1 MHFLQIFWRITLKG
15 TVLYDVRRK
24 LDGLYDATDGVA
36 VLTVDNPPVNPL
48 SDGVRTGLYDALVK
62 AEEDPTVIGVVLTGN
77 GRAFIAGADIS
88 EFGGN
93 VEGVSLNEVFHK
105 LEYCSKPVVA
115 ALNGIALGGGLE
127 TALCCNYRLADKNA
141 FVGLPEVNLG
151 LLPGGGG
158 TQRLPRLTGAS
169 EALKMMLSGSHV
181 PAKKAL
187 DIGIIDKIVEN
198 VVEDSIRFIIHL
210 VDMCERMD
218 MKFSEMDHPKVRDKN
233 EKMLEARGDDKVLLE
248 AQAMAAKGRKGQF
261 APGQIIKCVESAI
274 NLDDFD
280 EGLKKEGEYFL
291 ECLLHPQREA
301 MIHIFFGERAASKIS
316 DVPKDTKVK
325 DIKKAGI
332 IGSGTM
338 GGGIAMCFANAGIPV
353 HIIDQDQD
361 NLTRGVSVI
370 EKNYDFMVGRG
381 KLTPEQKDIVFGLV
395 TSSLDYKDVS
405 DCDIVIEAV
414 YENLDLKHE
423 IFKSLDE
430 HVKEGAILAS
440 NTSGLDIDSIAAVTK
455 RPDMVVGTHF
465 FSPANI
471 MRLLEVVRGADTS
484 NETLA
489 TIMAVGKKLKK
500 AAVVALN
507 APGFIGNRML
517 FGYTAQANMLL
528 LEGALPHQIDQAMES
543 FGLNMGPFRM
553 MDLVGLDL
561 GWRARKLG
569 GKESPLHA
577 KIGDELCEQ
586 NRFGQ
591 KNGAGY
597 YNYTEGSRAP
607 NAAPENEST
616 YEKISSEN
624 GFIRRD
630 ISDEEI
636 VDRCILA
643 LINEGADILSEGVA
657 QRAADI
663 DVVYINGYGFP
674 VWRGG
679 PMHHANTM
687 GLDVVIEKLEKYRE
701 ITGNDVYKPSEMLV
715 NLAKNGEKFGDAPQ
729 KEDRKEKLGF
739 EMSSVANNF

>member
-1 MHFLQIFWRITLKG
+1 MKG
-15 TVLYDVRRK
+15 TVLYDIK
-24 LDGLYDATDGVA
+24 DGIAI
-36 VLTVDNPPVNPL
+36 LTVDNPPVNPL
-48 SDGVRTGLYDALVK
+48 SDGVRAGLYECLVR
-62 AEEDPTVIGVVLTGN
+62 AEEDSSVKGLVLTGK
-77 GRAFIAGADIS
+77 GRAFIGGADIS

-93 VEGVSLNEVFHK
+93 GEGISLNDVFNK
-105 LEYCSKPVVA
+105 LESCSKPVVA
-115 ALNGIALGGGLE
+115 AINGFALGGGLE
-127 TALCCNYRLADKNA
+127 TALCCNYRIADKNA

-158 TQRLPRLTGAS
+158 TQRLPRLAGPS
-169 EALKMMLSGSHV
+169 EALKMMLTGSHI

-187 DIGIIDKIVEN
+187 NIGIVDKISEN
-198 VVEDSIRFIIHL
+198 VVEDSISF
-210 VDMCERMD
+210 VTE
-218 MKFSEMDHPKVRDKN
+218 KAENSENHPKVRDMN
-233 EKMLEARGDDKVLLE
+233 EKVIEARGDDKVLLE

-301 MIHIFFGERAASKIS
+301 MIHIFFGERAASKIA
-316 DVPKDTKVK
+316 DVPKDTQIK

-353 HIIDQDQD
+353 HIIDQDED
-361 NLTRGVSVI
+361 NLKRGMSVI

-381 KLTPEQKDIVFGLV
+381 KLTSDQKDVVFGLV
-395 TSSLDYKDVS
+395 TSSLEYKDLS

-414 YENLDLKHE
+414 YENLELKHE

-430 HVKEGAILAS
+430 HVKDDAILAS
-440 NTSGLDIDSIAAVTK
+440 NTSGLDIDSIASVTK
-455 RPDMVVGTHF
+455 RPELVVGTHF

-471 MRLLEVVRGADTS
+471 MRLLEVVRGEQTS

-489 TIMAVGKKLKK
+489 TIMAIGKKLKK
-500 AAVVALN
+500 AAVVSLN

-517 FGYTAQANMLL
+517 FRYTAQANMLL
-528 LEGALPHQIDQAMES
+528 LEGALPHQVDQALES

-591 KNGAGY
+591 KSAAGY
-597 YNYTEGSRAP
+597 YNYSEGSRAP
-607 NAAPENEST
+607 NPAPENEPT

-624 GFIRRD
+624 GFTRRD

-674 VWRGG
+674 IWRGG
-679 PMHHANTM
+679 PMHHANAM
-687 GLDVVIEKLEKYRE
+687 GLDVVIEKLEKYKE
-701 ITGNDVYKPSEMLV
+701 ITGNDAYQPSEMLI
-715 NLAKNGEKFGDAPQ
+715 NLAKNGQKLAEAPQ
-729 KEDRKEKLGF
+729 KDRRKDKLGF

>member
-1 MHFLQIFWRITLKG
+1 MKG
-15 TVLYDVRRK
+15 TVIYEVK
-24 LDGLYDATDGVA
+24 DGVA
-36 VLTVDNPPVNPL
+36 LLTVDNPPVNPL
-48 SDGVRTGLYDALVK
+48 SDGVRTGLHDSLIK
-62 AEEDPTVIGVVLTGN
+62 AEEDDSVVGVVLTGN

-93 VEGVSLNEVFHK
+93 VEGVSLNEVFQK
-105 LEYCSKPVVA
+105 LEHCSKPVVA
-115 ALNGIALGGGLE
+115 AINGIALGGGLE
-127 TALCCNYRLADKNA
+127 TALCCNYRIADKNA

-158 TQRLPRLTGAS
+158 TQRLPRLAGPS
-169 EALKMMLSGSHV
+169 EALKMMLTGTHV

-187 DIGIIDKIVEN
+187 DMGIIDGISEDVVAESIEFVKEKANSSEN
-198 VVEDSIRFIIHL
+198 
-210 VDMCERMD
+210 
-218 MKFSEMDHPKVRDKN
+218 HPKVRDLN
-233 EKMLEARGDDKVLLE
+233 SKMIEARGDDKVLLE
-248 AQAMAAKGRKGQF
+248 AQAMASKGRKGQF
-261 APGQIIKCVESAI
+261 APGQIIKCVEAAI
-274 NLDDFD
+274 NIDDFD

-291 ECLLHPQREA
+291 ECLMHPQREA

-316 DVPKDTKVK
+316 DVPKDTKVM

-353 HIIDQDQD
+353 HIIDQDEE
-361 NLTRGVSVI
+361 NLKRGVSVI
-370 EKNYDFMVGRG
+370 EKNYDFMVNKGR
-381 KLTPEQKDIVFGLV
+381 LSPEQKDAVFGLV
-395 TSSLDYKDVS
+395 SSSLDYKDVA

-414 YENLDLKHE
+414 YENLELKHE

-430 HVKEGAILAS
+430 HVKDGAILAS
-440 NTSGLDIDSIAAVTK
+440 NTSGLDIDSIASVTK
-455 RPDMVVGTHF
+455 RPELVVGTHF

-471 MRLLEVVRGADTS
+471 MRLLEVVRGEQTS
-484 NETLA
+484 DETLA

-500 AAVVALN
+500 AAVVSLN

-528 LEGALPHQIDQAMES
+528 LEGALPHQIDQALES

-586 NRFGQ
+586 DRYGQ
-591 KNGAGY
+591 KSGAGY
-597 YNYTEGSRAP
+597 YNYSEGSRAP
-607 NAAPENEST
+607 NPAPENEAT
-616 YEKISSEN
+616 YEKISAEN
-624 GFIRRD
+624 GFTRRD

-674 VWRGG
+674 IWRGG
-679 PMHHANTM
+679 PMHHASAM
-687 GLDVVIEKLEKYRE
+687 GLDTVIEKLEKYRE

-715 NLAKNGEKFGDAPQ
+715 KLAQEGGRLGEAPQ
-729 KEDRKEKLGF
+729 KDDRKEKLGF

>member
-1 MHFLQIFWRITLKG
+1 MKG
-15 TVLYDVRRK
+15 TVLYEIRDDV
-24 LDGLYDATDGVA
+24 AI
-36 VLTVDNPPVNPL
+36 LTVDNPPVNPL
-48 SDGVRTGLYDALVK
+48 SDGVRNGLYESLVK
-62 AEEDPTVIGVVLTGN
+62 AEEDSNVKGIVLTGN

-93 VEGVSLNEVFHK
+93 VEGKSLNEVFKK
-105 LEYCSKPVVA
+105 LEFCEKPVVA
-115 ALNGIALGGGLE
+115 AINGIALGGGLE
-127 TALCCNYRLADKNA
+127 TALCCNYRIADINA

-158 TQRLPRLTGAS
+158 TQRLPRLTGPS

-181 PAKKAL
+181 PAKIAL
-187 DIGIIDKIVEN
+187 NIGIVDQISEN
-198 VVEDSIRFIIHL
+198 IVEDSIEFVKKIA
-210 VDMCERMD
+210 
-218 MKFSEMDHPKVRDKN
+218 SEADTHPKVRDKN
-233 EKMLEARGDDKVLLE
+233 EKMLEARGNDHVLVE

-261 APGQIIKCVESAI
+261 APGQIIKCVEAAI

-291 ECLLHPQREA
+291 ECLMHPQREA

-316 DVPKDTKVK
+316 DVPKDTKIM
-325 DIKKAGI
+325 DIKKVGI

-353 HIIDQDQD
+353 HIIDQDEE
-361 NLTRGVSVI
+361 NLERGISVI
-370 EKNYDFMVGRG
+370 EKNYDFMVNKGR
-381 KLTPEQKDIVFGLV
+381 LTSDQKDAIFGLV
-395 TSSLDYKDVS
+395 TSSLDYSDVS
-405 DCDIVIEAV
+405 DCDIVVEAV

-423 IFKSLDE
+423 IFKALDQ
-430 HVKEGAILAS
+430 HVKPEAILAS
-440 NTSGLDIDSIAAVTK
+440 NTSGLDIDSIASVTT
-455 RPDMVVGTHF
+455 RPDKIVGTHF

-471 MRLLEVVRGADTS
+471 MRLLEVVRGEQTS

-489 TIMAVGKKLKK
+489 TIMAIGKKLKK
-500 AAVVALN
+500 AAVVSLN

-528 LEGALPHQIDQAMES
+528 LEGALPHQIDQALES

-561 GWRARKLG
+561 GWRARKLS

-586 NRFGQ
+586 NRYGQ
-591 KNGAGY
+591 KSGAGY
-597 YNYTEGSRAP
+597 YNYSEGSRAP
-607 NAAPENEST
+607 NPAPENEAT

-624 GFIRRD
+624 GFTRRD
-630 ISDEEI
+630 ITDEEI

-643 LINEGADILSEGVA
+643 LINEGSDILSEGVA

-674 VWRGG
+674 IWRGG
-679 PMHHANTM
+679 PMHHANAL
-687 GLDVVIEKLEKYRE
+687 GLDVVIEKLEKYKE
-701 ITGNDVYKPSEMLV
+701 ITGSDVYEPSEMLV
-715 NLAKNGEKFGDAPQ
+715 KLAKEGLKLGEAPS
-729 KEDRKEKLGF
+729 KEERKEKLGF

>member
-1 MHFLQIFWRITLKG
+1 MKG
-15 TVLYDVRRK
+15 KVLYEVKDN
-24 LDGLYDATDGVA
+24 VA
-36 VLTVDNPPVNPL
+36 LLTVDNPPVNPL
-48 SDGVRTGLYDALVK
+48 SDGVRNGLYESIIK
-62 AEEDPTVIGVVLTGN
+62 AEEDSAVVGVVLTGN

-105 LEYCSKPVVA
+105 LEQCKKPVVA
-115 ALNGIALGGGLE
+115 AINGLALGGGLE
-127 TALCCNYRLADKNA
+127 TALCCNYRIIDKNA
-141 FVGLPEVNLG
+141 IVGLPEVNLG

-158 TQRLPRLTGAS
+158 TQRLPRLAGPS
-169 EALKMMLSGSHV
+169 EALKIMLTGSHV
-181 PAKKAL
+181 PAQKAL
-187 DIGIIDKIVEN
+187 NMGIVDGISDN
-198 VVEDSIRFIIHL
+198 VVEESIEFIK
-210 VDMCERMD
+210 E
-218 MKFSEMDHPKVRDKN
+218 KSKSSENHPKVRELN
-233 EKMLEARGDDKVLLE
+233 EKILEVRGDEKVLLE
-248 AQAMAAKGRKGQF
+248 GQALATKLRKGQF
-261 APGQIIKCVESAI
+261 APGQIIKCVETAI
-274 NLDDFD
+274 NIDDFD

-291 ECLLHPQREA
+291 ECLMHPQREA

-316 DVPKDTKVK
+316 DVPKETKAIE
-325 DIKKAGI
+325 IKKAGI

-353 HIIDQDQD
+353 HVIDQDEE
-361 NLTRGVSVI
+361 NLKRGMSVI
-370 EKNYDFMVGRG
+370 EKNYNFMVNKGR
-381 KLTPEQKDIVFGLV
+381 LTEEQKDNVFGLV
-395 TSSLDYKDVS
+395 SSSLEYKDIS

-414 YENLDLKHE
+414 YENLELKHE

-440 NTSGLDIDSIAAVTK
+440 NTSGLDIDSIAKVTK
-455 RPDMVVGTHF
+455 RPELVVGTHF

-471 MRLLEVVRGADTS
+471 MRLLEVVRGKNTS
-484 NETLA
+484 DETLA
-489 TIMAVGKKLKK
+489 TVMALGKKLKK
-500 AAVVALN
+500 AAVVSLN

-528 LEGALPHQIDQAMES
+528 LEGALPHQVDQALES

-561 GWRARKLG
+561 GWRARKLS

-586 NRFGQ
+586 NRYGQ
-591 KNGAGY
+591 KSNAGY
-597 YNYTEGSRAP
+597 YNYSEGSRAP
-607 NAAPENEST
+607 NPAPENEAT
-616 YEKISSEN
+616 YEKISSDN
-624 GFIRRD
+624 GFTRRD

-674 VWRGG
+674 IWRGG
-679 PMHHANTM
+679 PMHHANAI
-687 GLDVVIEKLEKYRE
+687 GIDKVVEKLEKYMA
-701 ITGNDVYKPSEMLV
+701 ITGNDVYKPSDMLLR
-715 NLAKNGEKFGDAPQ
+715 LARDGGKLGEAPS

>member
-1 MHFLQIFWRITLKG
+1 MKG
-15 TVLYDVRRK
+15 KVLYDVK
-24 LDGLYDATDGVA
+24 DGIAI
-36 VLTVDNPPVNPL
+36 LTVDNPPVNPL
-48 SDGVRTGLYDALVK
+48 SDGVRTGLFESLVK
-62 AEEDPTVIGVVLTGN
+62 AEEDSSVSGVVLTGN

-93 VEGVSLNEVFHK
+93 VEGVSLNEVFNK
-105 LEYCSKPVVA
+105 LEYCTKPVVA
-115 ALNGIALGGGLE
+115 AINGIALGGGLE
-127 TALCCNYRLADKNA
+127 TALCCNYRIADKNA

-158 TQRLPRLTGAS
+158 TQRLPRLVGPG
-169 EALKMMLSGSHV
+169 EALKMMLSGGHV
-181 PAKKAL
+181 PATKAL
-187 DIGIIDKIVEN
+187 HMGIVDKISEN
-198 VVEDSIRFIIHL
+198 VVEDAMAF
-210 VDMCERMD
+210 VKEV
-218 MKFSEMDHPKVRDKN
+218 SESVENHPKVRDKN
-233 EKMLEARGDDKVLLE
+233 EKMIEARGDDKVMLE
-248 AQAMAAKGRKGQF
+248 AQALAAKTRKGQF

-301 MIHIFFGERAASKIS
+301 MIHMFFGERAASKIS
-316 DVPKDTKVK
+316 DVPKDTKVM

-361 NLTRGVSVI
+361 NLIRGISVI

-381 KLTPEQKDIVFGLV
+381 KLTQDQKDAVFGLIS
-395 TSSLDYKDVS
+395 SSLDYKDVS

-414 YENLDLKHE
+414 YENLELKHE

-430 HVKEGAILAS
+430 HVKGDAILAS
-440 NTSGLDIDSIAAVTK
+440 NTSGLDIDSIASVTK
-455 RPDMVVGTHF
+455 RPEKVVGTHF

-471 MRLLEVVRGADTS
+471 MRLLEVVRGDQTS

-489 TIMAVGKKLKK
+489 TIMAIGKKLKK
-500 AAVVALN
+500 AAVVSLN

-528 LEGALPHQIDQAMES
+528 LEGALPHQIDQALES

-569 GKESPLHA
+569 GKDSPLHA

-586 NRFGQ
+586 NRYGQ

-597 YNYTEGSRAP
+597 YNYSEGSRAP
-607 NAAPENEST
+607 NPAPENEAT
-616 YEKISSEN
+616 YEKISAEN
-624 GFIRRD
+624 GFTRRD

-674 VWRGG
+674 IWRGG
-679 PMHHANTM
+679 PMHHANAM
-687 GLDVVIEKLEKYRE
+687 GLDVVIEKLNKYRE
-701 ITGNDVYKPSEMLV
+701 ITGNDVYKPSEMLLK
-715 NLAKNGEKFGDAPQ
+715 LAETGERLGEAPA
-729 KEDRKEKLGF
+729 KEDRKEKLDF

>member
-1 MHFLQIFWRITLKG
+1 MKG
-15 TVLYDVRRK
+15 TVLYDIK
-24 LDGLYDATDGVA
+24 DGIAI
-36 VLTVDNPPVNPL
+36 LTVDNPPVNPL
-48 SDGVRTGLYDALVK
+48 SDGVRAGLYECLVK
-62 AEEDPTVIGVVLTGN
+62 AEEDSSVKGLVLTGK
-77 GRAFIAGADIS
+77 GRAFIGGADIS

-93 VEGVSLNEVFHK
+93 GEGITLNDVFNK
-105 LEYCSKPVVA
+105 LESCSKPVVA
-115 ALNGIALGGGLE
+115 AINGFALGGGLE
-127 TALCCNYRLADKNA
+127 TALCCNYRIADKNA

-158 TQRLPRLTGAS
+158 TQRLPRLAGPS
-169 EALKMMLSGSHV
+169 EALKMMLTGSHI

-187 DIGIIDKIVEN
+187 NIGIVDKISEN
-198 VVEDSIRFIIHL
+198 VVEDSISFIT
-210 VDMCERMD
+210 E
-218 MKFSEMDHPKVRDKN
+218 KAENGENHPKVRDMN
-233 EKMLEARGDDKVLLE
+233 EKVIEARGDDKVLLE

-301 MIHIFFGERAASKIS
+301 MIHIFFGERAASKIA
-316 DVPKDTKVK
+316 DVPKDTQIK

-353 HIIDQDQD
+353 HIIDQDED
-361 NLTRGVSVI
+361 NLKRGMSVI

-381 KLTPEQKDIVFGLV
+381 KLTSDQKDMVFGLV
-395 TSSLDYKDVS
+395 TSSLEYKDLS

-414 YENLDLKHE
+414 YENLELKHE

-430 HVKEGAILAS
+430 HVKDDAILAS
-440 NTSGLDIDSIAAVTK
+440 NTSGLDIDSIASVTK
-455 RPDMVVGTHF
+455 RPELVVGTHF

-471 MRLLEVVRGADTS
+471 MRLLEVVRGEQTS

-489 TIMAVGKKLKK
+489 TIMAIGKKLKK
-500 AAVVALN
+500 AAVVSLN

-517 FGYTAQANMLL
+517 FRYTAQANMLL
-528 LEGALPHQIDQAMES
+528 LEGALPHQVDQALES

-591 KNGAGY
+591 KSAAGY
-597 YNYTEGSRAP
+597 YNYSEGSRAP
-607 NAAPENEST
+607 NPAPENEAT

-624 GFIRRD
+624 GFTRRD

-674 VWRGG
+674 IWRGG
-679 PMHHANTM
+679 PMHHANAM
-687 GLDVVIEKLEKYRE
+687 GLDVVIEKLEKYKE
-701 ITGNDVYKPSEMLV
+701 ITGNDAYKPSEMLV
-715 NLAKNGEKFGDAPQ
+715 NLAKNGEKLNESPQ
-729 KEDRKEKLGF
+729 INNRKEKLGF

>member
-1 MHFLQIFWRITLKG
+1 MKG
-15 TVLYDVRRK
+15 TVLYEVR
-24 LDGLYDATDGVA
+24 DDIAI
-36 VLTVDNPPVNPL
+36 LTVDNPPVNPL
-48 SDGVRTGLYDALVK
+48 SDGVRNGLYESLVK
-62 AEEDPTVIGVVLTGN
+62 AEEDSEVKGIVLTGN

-93 VEGVSLNEVFHK
+93 VEGKSLNEVFRK
-105 LEYCSKPVVA
+105 LEFCNKPVVA
-115 ALNGIALGGGLE
+115 AINGIALGGGLE
-127 TALCCNYRLADKNA
+127 TALCCNYRIADINA

-158 TQRLPRLTGAS
+158 TQRLPRLTGPS
-169 EALKMMLSGSHV
+169 EALKMMLTGSHV

-187 DIGIIDKIVEN
+187 SMGIVDQISEN
-198 VVEDSIRFIIHL
+198 ILEDSIEFVKDIASKT
-210 VDMCERMD
+210 D
-218 MKFSEMDHPKVRDKN
+218 SHPKVRDKN
-233 EKMLEARGDDKVLLE
+233 EKMLEARGNDNVMVE

-261 APGQIIKCVESAI
+261 APGQIIKCVEAAI

-291 ECLLHPQREA
+291 ECLMHPQREA

-316 DVPKDTKVK
+316 DVPKDTKIM

-353 HIIDQDQD
+353 HIIDQDEE
-361 NLTRGVSVI
+361 NLKRGISVI
-370 EKNYDFMVGRG
+370 EKNYDFMVNKGR
-381 KLTPEQKDIVFGLV
+381 LTSKQKDAIFGLV
-395 TSSLDYKDVS
+395 TSSLDYSDIS

-414 YENLDLKHE
+414 YENLELKHE
-423 IFKSLDE
+423 IFKALDQ
-430 HVKEGAILAS
+430 HVKPEAILAS
-440 NTSGLDIDSIAAVTK
+440 NTSGLDIDSIASITS
-455 RPDMVVGTHF
+455 RPDKIVGTHF

-471 MRLLEVVRGADTS
+471 MRLLEVVRGEQTS

-489 TIMAVGKKLKK
+489 TIMAIGKKLKK
-500 AAVVALN
+500 AAVVSLN

-528 LEGALPHQIDQAMES
+528 LEGALPHQIDQALES

-561 GWRARKLG
+561 GWRARKLS

-586 NRFGQ
+586 NRYGQ
-591 KNGAGY
+591 KSGAGY
-597 YNYTEGSRAP
+597 YNYSEGSRAP
-607 NAAPENEST
+607 NPAPENEST

-624 GFIRRD
+624 GFTRRE
-630 ISDEEI
+630 ITDEEI

-674 VWRGG
+674 IWRGG
-679 PMHHANTM
+679 PMHHANAL
-687 GLDVVIEKLEKYRE
+687 GLDVVIEKLEKYKE
-701 ITGNDVYKPSEMLV
+701 ITGSDVYKPSEML
-715 NLAKNGEKFGDAPQ
+715 LKLSKDGLKLGEAPS
-729 KEDRKEKLGF
+729 KEERKEKLGF
-739 EMSSVANNF
+739 DMSSVANNF

>member
-1 MHFLQIFWRITLKG
+1 MKG
-15 TVLYDVRRK
+15 TVLYEVR
-24 LDGLYDATDGVA
+24 DDVA

-48 SDGVRTGLYDALVK
+48 SDGVRTGLYESLVK
-62 AEEDPTVIGVVLTGN
+62 AEENSDVKGVVLTGN

-93 VEGVSLNEVFHK
+93 VEGISLNKVFSK
-105 LEYCSKPVVA
+105 LENCQKPVVA
-115 ALNGIALGGGLE
+115 AINGIALGGGLE
-127 TALCCNYRLADKNA
+127 TALCCNYRIADNKA

-158 TQRLPRLTGAS
+158 TQRLPRLAGPA
-169 EALKMMLSGSHV
+169 EALKMMLTGAHI

-187 DIGIIDKIVEN
+187 DLGIVDKVSDD
-198 VVEDSIRFIIHL
+198 VVTESIAFIKE
-210 VDMCERMD
+210 MASN
-218 MKFSEMDHPKVRDKN
+218 SEQHPKVRDKN
-233 EKMLEARGDDKVLLE
+233 EKMFEARGNDKVLIE
-248 AQAMAAKGRKGQF
+248 ANAMAAKGRKGQF
-261 APGQIIKCVESAI
+261 APGQIIKCVEAAI

-316 DVPKDTKVK
+316 DVPKETKIM

-353 HIIDQDQD
+353 HIIDQDED
-361 NLTRGVSVI
+361 NLKRGVSVI
-370 EKNYDFMVGRG
+370 EKNYEFMVNRGR
-381 KLTPEQKDIVFGLV
+381 LTAEQKDSVFGLV
-395 TSSLDYKDVS
+395 SSSLDYKDVA

-414 YENLDLKHE
+414 YENLELKHK

-430 HVKEGAILAS
+430 HVKPGAILAS
-440 NTSGLDIDSIAAVTK
+440 NTSGLDVDSIAAVTN
-455 RPDMVVGTHF
+455 RPELVVGTHF

-471 MRLLEVVRGADTS
+471 MRLLEVVRGAQTS
-484 NETLA
+484 DETLA
-489 TIMAVGKKLKK
+489 SVMAIGKKLKK
-500 AAVVALN
+500 AAVVSLN

-528 LEGALPHQIDQAMES
+528 LEGALPHQIDQALES

-591 KNGAGY
+591 KSNAGY
-597 YNYTEGSRAP
+597 YNYSEGSRAP
-607 NAAPENEST
+607 NPAPENEKT

-624 GFIRRD
+624 GFTRRD

-674 VWRGG
+674 IWRGG
-679 PMHHANTM
+679 PMHHANAM
-687 GLDVVIEKLEKYRE
+687 GIDKVVEKLNKYRE

-715 NLAKNGEKFGDAPQ
+715 NLAESGAKLGEAPQ
-729 KEDRKEKLGF
+729 KEDRKDKLGF

>member
-1 MHFLQIFWRITLKG
+1 MKG
-15 TVLYDVRRK
+15 TVLYEVKDN
-24 LDGLYDATDGVA
+24 VA
-36 VLTVDNPPVNPL
+36 LLTVDNPPVNPL
-48 SDGVRTGLYDALVK
+48 SDGVRTGLYESLTK
-62 AEEDPTVIGVVLTGN
+62 AEEDDSVVGVVLTGN

-93 VEGVSLNEVFHK
+93 VEGVSLNEVFQK
-105 LEYCSKPVVA
+105 LEHCSKPVVA
-115 ALNGIALGGGLE
+115 AINGIALGGGLE
-127 TALCCNYRLADKNA
+127 TALCCNYRIADKNA

-158 TQRLPRLTGAS
+158 TQRLPRLAGPS
-169 EALKMMLSGSHV
+169 EALKMMLTGAHV

-187 DIGIIDKIVEN
+187 DMGIVDGISED
-198 VVEDSIRFIIHL
+198 VVNESIEFIKNKADSN
-210 VDMCERMD
+210 EG
-218 MKFSEMDHPKVRDKN
+218 HPKVRDLN
-233 EKMLEARGDDKVLLE
+233 SKMIEARGDDKVLLE
-248 AQAMAAKGRKGQF
+248 AQAMASKGRKGQF
-261 APGQIIKCVESAI
+261 APGQIIKCVEAAI
-274 NLDDFD
+274 NIDDFD

-291 ECLLHPQREA
+291 ECLMHPQREA

-316 DVPKDTKVK
+316 DVPKETKVM

-353 HIIDQDQD
+353 HIIDQDEE
-361 NLTRGVSVI
+361 NLKRGVSVI
-370 EKNYDFMVGRG
+370 EKNYDFMVNKGR
-381 KLTPEQKDIVFGLV
+381 LSPEQKDAVFALV
-395 TSSLDYKDVS
+395 SSSLDYKDVS

-414 YENLDLKHE
+414 YENLELKHE
-423 IFKSLDE
+423 IFKSLDT

-440 NTSGLDIDSIAAVTK
+440 NTSGLDIDSIASVTS
-455 RPDMVVGTHF
+455 RPELVVGTHF

-471 MRLLEVVRGADTS
+471 MRLLEVVRGEQTS
-484 NETLA
+484 DETLA
-489 TIMAVGKKLKK
+489 TIMAIGKRLKK
-500 AAVVALN
+500 AAVVSLN

-528 LEGALPHQIDQAMES
+528 LEGALPHQIDQALES

-561 GWRARKLG
+561 GWRARKLS

-586 NRFGQ
+586 DRYGQ
-591 KNGAGY
+591 KSGAGY
-597 YNYTEGSRAP
+597 YNYSEGSRAP
-607 NAAPENEST
+607 NPAPENEAV

-624 GFIRRD
+624 GFTRRD

-636 VDRCILA
+636 VERCILA

-674 VWRGG
+674 IWRGG
-679 PMHHANTM
+679 PMHHANAM
-687 GLDVVIEKLEKYRE
+687 GLDKVIEKLEKYRE
-701 ITGNDVYKPSEMLV
+701 ITSNDVYKPSEMLV
-715 NLAKNGEKFGDAPQ
+715 NLAKDGGKLGEAPQ
-729 KEDRKEKLGF
+729 KGDRKEKLGF

>member
-1 MHFLQIFWRITLKG
+1 MKG
-15 TVLYDVRRK
+15 TVLYEVKDN
-24 LDGLYDATDGVA
+24 VA
-36 VLTVDNPPVNPL
+36 LLTVDNPPVNPL
-48 SDGVRTGLYDALVK
+48 SDGVRTGLYESLIK
-62 AEEDPTVIGVVLTGN
+62 AEEDDSVVGVVLTGN

-93 VEGVSLNEVFHK
+93 VEGVSLNEVFQK
-105 LEYCSKPVVA
+105 LEHCSKPVVA
-115 ALNGIALGGGLE
+115 AINGIALGGGLE
-127 TALCCNYRLADKNA
+127 TALCCNYRIADKNA

-158 TQRLPRLTGAS
+158 TQRLPRLAGPS
-169 EALKMMLSGSHV
+169 EALKMMLTGLHV

-187 DIGIIDKIVEN
+187 DMGIIDGISN
-198 VVEDSIRFIIHL
+198 DVVNESIGFIKNKA
-210 VDMCERMD
+210 E
-218 MKFSEMDHPKVRDKN
+218 SNEDHPKVRDLN
-233 EKMLEARGDDKVLLE
+233 SKMIEARGDDKVLLE
-248 AQAMAAKGRKGQF
+248 AQAMASKGRKGQF
-261 APGQIIKCVESAI
+261 APGQIIKCVEAAI
-274 NLDDFD
+274 NIDNFD

-291 ECLLHPQREA
+291 ECLMHPQREA

-316 DVPKDTKVK
+316 DVPKDTKVM

-353 HIIDQDQD
+353 HIIDQDED
-361 NLTRGVSVI
+361 NLKRGVSVI
-370 EKNYDFMVGRG
+370 EKNYDFMVNKGR
-381 KLTPEQKDIVFGLV
+381 LSPEQKDAVFGLV
-395 TSSLDYKDVS
+395 SSSLDYKDVS

-414 YENLDLKHE
+414 YENLELKHE
-423 IFKSLDE
+423 IFKSLDA

-440 NTSGLDIDSIAAVTK
+440 NTSGLDIDSIASVTN
-455 RPDMVVGTHF
+455 RPELVVGTHF

-471 MRLLEVVRGADTS
+471 MRLLEVVRGEQTS
-484 NETLA
+484 DETLA
-489 TIMAVGKKLKK
+489 TIMAIGKRLKK
-500 AAVVALN
+500 AAVVSLN

-528 LEGALPHQIDQAMES
+528 LEGALPHQIDQALES

-561 GWRARKLG
+561 GWRARKLS

-586 NRFGQ
+586 DRYGQ
-591 KNGAGY
+591 KSGAGY
-597 YNYTEGSRAP
+597 YNYSEGSRAP
-607 NAAPENEST
+607 NPAPENEAV

-624 GFIRRD
+624 GFTRRD

-636 VDRCILA
+636 VERCILA

-674 VWRGG
+674 IWRGG
-679 PMHHANTM
+679 PMHHANAM
-687 GLDVVIEKLEKYRE
+687 GLDKVIEKLEKYRE

-715 NLAKNGEKFGDAPQ
+715 NLAKDGGKLGEAPQ
-729 KEDRKEKLGF
+729 KGDRKEKLGF

>member
-1 MHFLQIFWRITLKG
+1 MKG
-15 TVLYDVRRK
+15 TVLYEVR
-24 LDGLYDATDGVA
+24 DNVA
-36 VLTVDNPPVNPL
+36 ILTVDNPPVNPL
-48 SDGVRTGLYDALVK
+48 SDGVRNGLYESLVK
-62 AEEDPTVIGVVLTGN
+62 AEEDSNVRGIVLTGN

-93 VEGVSLNEVFHK
+93 VEGKSLNEVFRK
-105 LEYCSKPVVA
+105 LEFCEKPIVA
-115 ALNGIALGGGLE
+115 AINGIALGGGLE
-127 TALCCNYRLADKNA
+127 TALCCNYRIADVNA

-158 TQRLPRLTGAS
+158 TQRLPRLTGPS

-187 DIGIIDKIVEN
+187 NMGILDEISEN
-198 VVEDSIRFIIHL
+198 VVEDSIEFVKNIASGS
-210 VDMCERMD
+210 DP
-218 MKFSEMDHPKVRDKN
+218 HPKVRDKN
-233 EKMLEARGDDKVLLE
+233 EKMLGARGNDNVLVE
-248 AQAMAAKGRKGQF
+248 AQAMAAKARKGQF
-261 APGQIIKCVESAI
+261 APGQIIKCVEAAI

-291 ECLLHPQREA
+291 ECLMHPQREA

-316 DVPKDTKVK
+316 DVPKDTKIM

-353 HIIDQDQD
+353 HIIDQDEE
-361 NLTRGVSVI
+361 NLKRGISVI
-370 EKNYDFMVGRG
+370 EKNYDFMVNKGR
-381 KLTPEQKDIVFGLV
+381 LTGEQKDAVFGLV
-395 TSSLDYKDVS
+395 TSSLDYSDVS
-405 DCDIVIEAV
+405 DCDIIVEAV
-414 YENLDLKHE
+414 YENLELKHE
-423 IFKSLDE
+423 IFKALDQ
-430 HVKEGAILAS
+430 HVKPEAILAS
-440 NTSGLDIDSIAAVTK
+440 NTSGLDIDSIASVTS
-455 RPDMVVGTHF
+455 RPDKIVGTHF

-471 MRLLEVVRGADTS
+471 MRLLEVVRGEQTS

-489 TIMAVGKKLKK
+489 TIMSIGKKLKK
-500 AAVVALN
+500 AAVVSLN

-528 LEGALPHQIDQAMES
+528 LEGALPHQIDQALES

-561 GWRARKLG
+561 GWRARKLS

-586 NRFGQ
+586 NRYGQ

-597 YNYTEGSRAP
+597 YNYSEGSRAP
-607 NAAPENEST
+607 NPAPENEAT

-624 GFIRRD
+624 GFTRRD
-630 ISDEEI
+630 ISEEEI
-636 VDRCILA
+636 IDRCILA

-674 VWRGG
+674 IWRGG
-679 PMHHANTM
+679 PMHHANAM
-687 GLDVVIEKLEKYRE
+687 GLDVVIDKLEKYKE
-701 ITGNDVYKPSEMLV
+701 LTGSDVYQPSEMLV
-715 NLAKNGEKFGDAPQ
+715 KLAKEGLKLGEAPI

>member
-1 MHFLQIFWRITLKG
+1 MCIRDRKG
-15 TVLYDVRRK
+15 TVLYEVID
-24 LDGLYDATDGVA
+24 DVA

-48 SDGVRTGLYDALVK
+48 SDGVRTGLYESLVK
-62 AEEDPTVIGVVLTGN
+62 AEENSDVKGVVLTGN

-93 VEGVSLNEVFHK
+93 VEGISLNEVFSK
-105 LEYCSKPVVA
+105 LENCQKPVVA
-115 ALNGIALGGGLE
+115 AINGIALGGGLE
-127 TALCCNYRLADKNA
+127 TALCCNYRIADNKA

-158 TQRLPRLTGAS
+158 TQRLPRLAGPA
-169 EALKMMLSGSHV
+169 EALKMMLTGAHV

-187 DIGIIDKIVEN
+187 DLGIVDKVSDD
-198 VVEDSIRFIIHL
+198 VVTESIAFIKE
-210 VDMCERMD
+210 MASN
-218 MKFSEMDHPKVRDKN
+218 SEQHPKVRDKN
-233 EKMLEARGDDKVLLE
+233 EKMFEARGNDKVLIE
-248 AQAMAAKGRKGQF
+248 ANAMAAKGRKGQF
-261 APGQIIKCVESAI
+261 APGQIIKCVEAAI

-316 DVPKDTKVK
+316 DVPKETKIM

-353 HIIDQDQD
+353 HIIDQDED
-361 NLTRGVSVI
+361 NLKRGVSVI
-370 EKNYDFMVGRG
+370 EKNYEFMVNRGR
-381 KLTPEQKDIVFGLV
+381 LTAEQKDSVFGLV
-395 TSSLDYKDVS
+395 SSSLDYKDVA

-414 YENLDLKHE
+414 YENLELKHK

-430 HVKEGAILAS
+430 HVKPGAILAS
-440 NTSGLDIDSIAAVTK
+440 NTSGLDVDSIAAVTN
-455 RPDMVVGTHF
+455 RPELVVGTHF

-471 MRLLEVVRGADTS
+471 MRLLEVVRGAQTS
-484 NETLA
+484 DETLA
-489 TIMAVGKKLKK
+489 SVMAIGKKLKK
-500 AAVVALN
+500 AAVVSLN

-528 LEGALPHQIDQAMES
+528 LEGALPHQIDQALES

-591 KNGAGY
+591 KSNAGY
-597 YNYTEGSRAP
+597 YNYSEGSRAP
-607 NAAPENEST
+607 NPAPENEKT

-624 GFIRRD
+624 GFTRRD

-674 VWRGG
+674 IWRGG
-679 PMHHANTM
+679 PMHHANAM
-687 GLDVVIEKLEKYRE
+687 GIDKVVEKLNKYRE

-715 NLAKNGEKFGDAPQ
+715 NLAESGAKLGEAPQ
-729 KEDRKEKLGF
+729 KEDRKDKLGF

>member
-1 MHFLQIFWRITLKG
+1 MKG
-15 TVLYDVRRK
+15 TVLYEVKDN
-24 LDGLYDATDGVA
+24 VA
-36 VLTVDNPPVNPL
+36 LLTVDNPPVNPL
-48 SDGVRTGLYDALVK
+48 SDGVRTGLYESLIK
-62 AEEDPTVIGVVLTGN
+62 AEEDDSVVGVVLTGN

-93 VEGVSLNEVFHK
+93 VEGVSLNEVFQK
-105 LEYCSKPVVA
+105 LEHCSKPVVA
-115 ALNGIALGGGLE
+115 AINGIALGGGLE
-127 TALCCNYRLADKNA
+127 TALCCNYRIADKNA

-158 TQRLPRLTGAS
+158 TQRLPRLAGPS
-169 EALKMMLSGSHV
+169 EALKMMLTGAHV

-187 DIGIIDKIVEN
+187 DMGIVDGISED
-198 VVEDSIRFIIHL
+198 VVNESIEFIKNKANSN
-210 VDMCERMD
+210 E
-218 MKFSEMDHPKVRDKN
+218 EHPKVRDLN
-233 EKMLEARGDDKVLLE
+233 SKMIEARGDDKVLLE
-248 AQAMAAKGRKGQF
+248 AQAMASKGRKGQF
-261 APGQIIKCVESAI
+261 APGQIIKCVEAAI
-274 NLDDFD
+274 NIDDFD

-291 ECLLHPQREA
+291 ECLMHPQREA

-316 DVPKDTKVK
+316 DVPKETKVM

-353 HIIDQDQD
+353 HIIDQDEE
-361 NLTRGVSVI
+361 NLKRGVSVI
-370 EKNYDFMVGRG
+370 EKNYDFMVNKGR
-381 KLTPEQKDIVFGLV
+381 LSPEQKDAVFGLV
-395 TSSLDYKDVS
+395 SSSLDYKDVS

-414 YENLDLKHE
+414 YENLELKHE
-423 IFKSLDE
+423 IFKSLDT
-430 HVKEGAILAS
+430 HVKEDAILAS
-440 NTSGLDIDSIAAVTK
+440 NTSGLDIDSIASVTN
-455 RPDMVVGTHF
+455 RPEMVVGTHF

-471 MRLLEVVRGADTS
+471 MRLLEVVRGEQTS
-484 NETLA
+484 DETLA
-489 TIMAVGKKLKK
+489 TIMALGKRLKK
-500 AAVVALN
+500 AAVVSLN

-528 LEGALPHQIDQAMES
+528 LEGALPHQIDQALES

-561 GWRARKLG
+561 GWRARKLS

-586 NRFGQ
+586 DRYGQ
-591 KNGAGY
+591 KSGAGY
-597 YNYTEGSRAP
+597 YNYSEGSRAP
-607 NAAPENEST
+607 NPAPENEAV

-624 GFIRRD
+624 GFTRRD

-636 VDRCILA
+636 VERCILA

-674 VWRGG
+674 LWRGG
-679 PMHHANTM
+679 PMHHANAM
-687 GLDVVIEKLEKYRE
+687 GLDKVIEKLEKYRE

-715 NLAKNGEKFGDAPQ
+715 NLAKDGGKLGEAPQ
-729 KEDRKEKLGF
+729 KGDRKEKLGF

>member
-1 MHFLQIFWRITLKG
+1 LKG
-15 TVLYDVRRK
+15 TVLYDVK
-24 LDGLYDATDGVA
+24 EGIAI
-36 VLTVDNPPVNPL
+36 LTVDNPPVNPL
-48 SDGVRTGLYDALVK
+48 SDGVRTGLFESLVK
-62 AEEDPTVIGVVLTGN
+62 AEEDSSVSGVVLTGN

-93 VEGVSLNEVFHK
+93 VEGVSLNEVFNK
-105 LEYCSKPVVA
+105 LEYCTKPVVA
-115 ALNGIALGGGLE
+115 AINGIALGGGLE
-127 TALCCNYRLADKNA
+127 TALCCNYRIADKNA

-158 TQRLPRLTGAS
+158 TQRLPRLVGPG
-169 EALKMMLSGSHV
+169 EALKMMLSGGHV
-181 PAKKAL
+181 PATKAL
-187 DIGIIDKIVEN
+187 HMGIVDKISEN
-198 VVEDSIRFIIHL
+198 VVEDAMAFIKE
-210 VDMCERMD
+210 V
-218 MKFSEMDHPKVRDKN
+218 SESVENHPKVRDKN
-233 EKMLEARGDDKVLLE
+233 EKMIEARGDDKVMLE
-248 AQAMAAKGRKGQF
+248 AQALAAKTRKGQF

-301 MIHIFFGERAASKIS
+301 MIHMFFGERAASKIS
-316 DVPKDTKVK
+316 DVPKDTKVM

-361 NLTRGVSVI
+361 NLTRGISVI

-381 KLTPEQKDIVFGLV
+381 KLTQDQKDAVFGLV
-395 TSSLDYKDVS
+395 SSSLDYKDVS

-414 YENLDLKHE
+414 YENLELKHE

-430 HVKEGAILAS
+430 HVKDDAILAS
-440 NTSGLDIDSIAAVTK
+440 NTSGLDIDSIASVTK
-455 RPDMVVGTHF
+455 RPEKVVGTHF

-471 MRLLEVVRGADTS
+471 MRLLEVVRGDQTS

-489 TIMAVGKKLKK
+489 TIMAIGKKLKK
-500 AAVVALN
+500 AAVVSLN

-528 LEGALPHQIDQAMES
+528 LEGALPHQIDQALES

-569 GKESPLHA
+569 GKDSPLHA

-586 NRFGQ
+586 NRYGQ

-597 YNYTEGSRAP
+597 YNYSEGSRAP
-607 NAAPENEST
+607 NPAPENEAT
-616 YEKISSEN
+616 YEKISAEN
-624 GFIRRD
+624 GFTRRD

-674 VWRGG
+674 IWRGG
-679 PMHHANTM
+679 PMHHANAM
-687 GLDVVIEKLEKYRE
+687 GLDVVIEKLNKYRE
-701 ITGNDVYKPSEMLV
+701 ITGNDVYKPSEMLLK
-715 NLAKNGEKFGDAPQ
+715 LAESGERLGEAPA
-729 KEDRKEKLGF
+729 KEDRKEKLDF

>member
-1 MHFLQIFWRITLKG
+1 MKG
-15 TVLYDVRRK
+15 TVLYDIK
-24 LDGLYDATDGVA
+24 DGIAI
-36 VLTVDNPPVNPL
+36 LTVDNPPVNPL
-48 SDGVRTGLYDALVK
+48 SDGVRAGLYECLVR
-62 AEEDPTVIGVVLTGN
+62 AEEDSSVKGLVLTGK
-77 GRAFIAGADIS
+77 GRAFIGGADIS

-93 VEGVSLNEVFHK
+93 GEGITLNDVFNK
-105 LEYCSKPVVA
+105 LESCSKPVVA
-115 ALNGIALGGGLE
+115 AINGFALGGGLE
-127 TALCCNYRLADKNA
+127 TALCCNYRIADKNA

-158 TQRLPRLTGAS
+158 TQRLPRLAGPS
-169 EALKMMLSGSHV
+169 EALKMMLTGSHI

-187 DIGIIDKIVEN
+187 NIGIVDKISEN
-198 VVEDSIRFIIHL
+198 VVEDSISF
-210 VDMCERMD
+210 VTE
-218 MKFSEMDHPKVRDKN
+218 KAENGENHPKVRDMN
-233 EKMLEARGDDKVLLE
+233 EKVIEARGDDKVLLE

-301 MIHIFFGERAASKIS
+301 MIHIFFGERAASKIA
-316 DVPKDTKVK
+316 DVPKDTQIK

-353 HIIDQDQD
+353 HIIDQDED
-361 NLTRGVSVI
+361 NLKRGMSVI

-381 KLTPEQKDIVFGLV
+381 KLTSDQKDVVFGLV
-395 TSSLDYKDVS
+395 TSSLEYKDLS

-414 YENLDLKHE
+414 YENLELKHE

-430 HVKEGAILAS
+430 HVKDDAILAS
-440 NTSGLDIDSIAAVTK
+440 NTSGLDIDSIASVTK
-455 RPDMVVGTHF
+455 RPELVVGTHF

-471 MRLLEVVRGADTS
+471 MRLLEVVRGEQTS

-489 TIMAVGKKLKK
+489 TIMAIGKKLKK
-500 AAVVALN
+500 AAVVSLN

-517 FGYTAQANMLL
+517 FRYTAQANMLL
-528 LEGALPHQIDQAMES
+528 LEGALPHQVDQALES

-591 KNGAGY
+591 KSAAGY
-597 YNYTEGSRAP
+597 YNYSEGSRAP
-607 NAAPENEST
+607 NPAPENEAT

-624 GFIRRD
+624 GFTRRD

-674 VWRGG
+674 IWRGG
-679 PMHHANTM
+679 PMHHANAM
-687 GLDVVIEKLEKYRE
+687 GLDVVIEKLEKYKE
-701 ITGNDVYKPSEMLV
+701 ITGNDAYQPSEMLID
-715 NLAKNGEKFGDAPQ
+715 LAKNGEKLAEAPQ
-729 KEDRKEKLGF
+729 KDKRKDKLGF

>member
-1 MHFLQIFWRITLKG
+1 MKG
-15 TVLYDVRRK
+15 TVLYDVK
-24 LDGLYDATDGVA
+24 DGVA
-36 VLTVDNPPVNPL
+36 ILTVDNPPVNPL
-48 SDGVRTGLYDALVK
+48 SDGVRTGLFDSLVK
-62 AEEDPTVIGVVLTGN
+62 AEGDSSVVGVVLTGN

-93 VEGVSLNEVFHK
+93 VEGVSLNEVFSK
-105 LEYCSKPVVA
+105 LENCSKPVVA
-115 ALNGIALGGGLE
+115 AINGIALGGGLE
-127 TALCCNYRLADKNA
+127 TALCCNYRIAHKNA

-158 TQRLPRLTGAS
+158 TQRLPRLIGPG
-169 EALKMMLSGSHV
+169 EALKMMLSGGHV

-187 DIGIIDKIVEN
+187 DMGIVDKISENIVE
-198 VVEDSIRFIIHL
+198 ESMAFI
-210 VDMCERMD
+210 
-218 MKFSEMDHPKVRDKN
+218 KEMAQKTDNHPKVRDKN
-233 EKMLEARGDDKVLLE
+233 EKMIEARGDDKVLLE

-274 NLDDFD
+274 NLDNFD

-316 DVPKDTKVK
+316 DVPKDTKIK

-361 NLTRGVSVI
+361 NLTRGMSVI

-381 KLTPEQKDIVFGLV
+381 KLTPEQKDAVFGLV
-395 TSSLDYKDVS
+395 TSSLDYSDVS

-414 YENLDLKHE
+414 YENLELKHE

-430 HVKEGAILAS
+430 HVKDGAILAS
-440 NTSGLDIDSIAAVTK
+440 NTSGLDIDSIASVTK
-455 RPDMVVGTHF
+455 RPELVVGTHF

-471 MRLLEVVRGADTS
+471 MRLLEVVRGEQTS
-484 NETLA
+484 DETLA
-489 TIMAVGKKLKK
+489 TIMAIGKRLKK
-500 AAVVALN
+500 AAVVSLN

-528 LEGALPHQIDQAMES
+528 LEGALPHQVDQALES

-591 KNGAGY
+591 KSSAGY
-597 YNYTEGSRAP
+597 YNYSEGSRAP
-607 NAAPENEST
+607 NPAPENEAT
-616 YEKISSEN
+616 YEKISNEN
-624 GFIRRD
+624 GFTRRD

-643 LINEGADILSEGVA
+643 LINQGADILSEGVA

-674 VWRGG
+674 IWRGG

-701 ITGNDVYKPSEMLV
+701 ITGNDVYKPSEML
-715 NLAKNGEKFGDAPQ
+715 NELAKKGEKLGEAPQ
-729 KEDRKEKLGF
+729 KEDRKKKLGF

>member
-1 MHFLQIFWRITLKG
+1 MKG
-15 TVLYDVRRK
+15 TVLYEVKDN
-24 LDGLYDATDGVA
+24 VA
-36 VLTVDNPPVNPL
+36 LLTVDNPPVNPL
-48 SDGVRTGLYDALVK
+48 SDGVRTGLYESLTK
-62 AEEDPTVIGVVLTGN
+62 AEEDDSVLGVVLTGN

-93 VEGVSLNEVFHK
+93 VEGVSLNEVFQK
-105 LEYCSKPVVA
+105 LEHCSKPVVA
-115 ALNGIALGGGLE
+115 AINGIALGGGLE
-127 TALCCNYRLADKNA
+127 TALCCNYRIADKNA

-158 TQRLPRLTGAS
+158 TQRLPRLAGPS
-169 EALKMMLSGSHV
+169 EALKMMLTGAHV

-187 DIGIIDKIVEN
+187 DMGIVDGISKD
-198 VVEDSIRFIIHL
+198 VVNESIEFIKNKAGSN
-210 VDMCERMD
+210 E
-218 MKFSEMDHPKVRDKN
+218 EHPKVRDLN
-233 EKMLEARGDDKVLLE
+233 SKMIEARGDDKVFLE
-248 AQAMAAKGRKGQF
+248 AQAMASKGRKGQF
-261 APGQIIKCVESAI
+261 APGQIIKCVEAAI
-274 NLDDFD
+274 NIDDFD

-291 ECLLHPQREA
+291 ECLMHPQREA

-316 DVPKDTKVK
+316 DVPKETKVM

-353 HIIDQDQD
+353 HIIDQDEE
-361 NLTRGVSVI
+361 NLKRGVSVI
-370 EKNYDFMVGRG
+370 EKNYDFMVNKGR
-381 KLTPEQKDIVFGLV
+381 LSPDQKDAVFGLV
-395 TSSLDYKDVS
+395 SSSLDYKDVS

-414 YENLDLKHE
+414 YENLELKHE
-423 IFKSLDE
+423 IFKSLDT

-440 NTSGLDIDSIAAVTK
+440 NTSGLDIDSIASVTS
-455 RPDMVVGTHF
+455 RPELVVGTHF

-471 MRLLEVVRGADTS
+471 MRLLEVVRGEQTS
-484 NETLA
+484 DETLA
-489 TIMAVGKKLKK
+489 TIMAIGKRLKK
-500 AAVVALN
+500 AAVVSLN

-528 LEGALPHQIDQAMES
+528 LEGALPHQIDQALES

-561 GWRARKLG
+561 GWRARKLS

-586 NRFGQ
+586 DRYGQ
-591 KNGAGY
+591 KSGAGY
-597 YNYTEGSRAP
+597 YNYSEGSRAP
-607 NAAPENEST
+607 NPAPENEAV

-624 GFIRRD
+624 GFTRRD

-636 VDRCILA
+636 VERCILA

-674 VWRGG
+674 IWRGG
-679 PMHHANTM
+679 PMHHANAM
-687 GLDVVIEKLEKYRE
+687 GLDKVIEKLEKYRE

-715 NLAKNGEKFGDAPQ
+715 NLAKDGGKLGEAPQ
-729 KEDRKEKLGF
+729 KGDRKEKLGF

>member
-1 MHFLQIFWRITLKG
+1 MKG
-15 TVLYDVRRK
+15 TVLYEVR
-24 LDGLYDATDGVA
+24 DDIAI
-36 VLTVDNPPVNPL
+36 LTVDNPPVNPL
-48 SDGVRTGLYDALVK
+48 SDGVRNGLYESLVK
-62 AEEDPTVIGVVLTGN
+62 AEEDSNVKGIVLTGN

-93 VEGVSLNEVFHK
+93 VEGKSLNEVFRK
-105 LEYCSKPVVA
+105 LEFCEKPVVA
-115 ALNGIALGGGLE
+115 AINGIALGGGLE
-127 TALCCNYRLADKNA
+127 TALCCNYRIADVNA

-158 TQRLPRLTGAS
+158 TQRLPRLTGPS
-169 EALKMMLSGSHV
+169 EALKMMLTGSHV

-187 DIGIIDKIVEN
+187 SMGIVDQISEN
-198 VVEDSIRFIIHL
+198 ILEDSIEFVKDIASKT
-210 VDMCERMD
+210 D
-218 MKFSEMDHPKVRDKN
+218 SHPKVRDKN
-233 EKMLEARGDDKVLLE
+233 EKMLEARGNDNVMVE

-261 APGQIIKCVESAI
+261 APGQIIKCVEAAI

-291 ECLLHPQREA
+291 ECLMHPQREA
-301 MIHIFFGERAASKIS
+301 MIPIFFGERAASKIS
-316 DVPKDTKVK
+316 DVPKDTKIM

-353 HIIDQDQD
+353 HIIDQDEE
-361 NLTRGVSVI
+361 NLKRGISVI
-370 EKNYDFMVGRG
+370 ERNYDFMVNKGR
-381 KLTPEQKDIVFGLV
+381 LTSEQKDAIFGLV
-395 TSSLDYKDVS
+395 TSSLDYSDIS

-414 YENLDLKHE
+414 YENLELKHE
-423 IFKSLDE
+423 IFKALDQ
-430 HVKEGAILAS
+430 HVKPEAILAS
-440 NTSGLDIDSIAAVTK
+440 NTSGLDIDSIASVTT
-455 RPDMVVGTHF
+455 RPDKIVGTHF

-471 MRLLEVVRGADTS
+471 MRLLEVVRGEQTS

-489 TIMAVGKKLKK
+489 TIMAIGKKLKK
-500 AAVVALN
+500 AAVVSLN

-528 LEGALPHQIDQAMES
+528 LEGALPHQIDQALES

-561 GWRARKLG
+561 GWRARKLS

-586 NRFGQ
+586 NRYGQ
-591 KNGAGY
+591 KSGAGY
-597 YNYTEGSRAP
+597 YNYSEGSRAP
-607 NAAPENEST
+607 NPAPENEST

-624 GFIRRD
+624 GFTRRE
-630 ISDEEI
+630 ITDEEI

-643 LINEGADILSEGVA
+643 LINEGSDILSEGVA

-674 VWRGG
+674 IWRGG
-679 PMHHANTM
+679 PMHHANAL
-687 GLDVVIEKLEKYRE
+687 GLDVIIEKLEKYKE
-701 ITGNDVYKPSEMLV
+701 ITGSDVYKPSEML
-715 NLAKNGEKFGDAPQ
+715 LKLSKDGLKLGEAPS
-729 KEDRKEKLGF
+729 KEERKEKLGF
-739 EMSSVANNF
+739 DMSSVANNF

>member
-1 MHFLQIFWRITLKG
+1 MKG
-15 TVLYDVRRK
+15 TVLYEVKDN
-24 LDGLYDATDGVA
+24 VA
-36 VLTVDNPPVNPL
+36 LLTVDNPPVNPL
-48 SDGVRTGLYDALVK
+48 SDGVRTGLYESLTKV
-62 AEEDPTVIGVVLTGN
+62 EEDDSVVGVVLTGN

-93 VEGVSLNEVFHK
+93 VEGVSLNEVFQK
-105 LEYCSKPVVA
+105 LEHCSKPVVA
-115 ALNGIALGGGLE
+115 AINGIALGGGLE
-127 TALCCNYRLADKNA
+127 TALCCNYRIADKNA

-158 TQRLPRLTGAS
+158 TQRLPRLAGPS
-169 EALKMMLSGSHV
+169 EALKMMLTGAHV

-187 DIGIIDKIVEN
+187 DMGIVDGISEN
-198 VVEDSIRFIIHL
+198 VVNESIEFIKNKADSN
-210 VDMCERMD
+210 E
-218 MKFSEMDHPKVRDKN
+218 EHPKVRDLN
-233 EKMLEARGDDKVLLE
+233 SKMIEARGDDKVLLE
-248 AQAMAAKGRKGQF
+248 AQAMASKGRKGQF
-261 APGQIIKCVESAI
+261 APGQIIKCVEAAI
-274 NLDDFD
+274 NIDDFD

-291 ECLLHPQREA
+291 ECLMHPQREA

-316 DVPKDTKVK
+316 DVPKETKVM

-353 HIIDQDQD
+353 HIIDQDEE
-361 NLTRGVSVI
+361 NLKRGVSVI
-370 EKNYDFMVGRG
+370 EKNYDFMVNKGR
-381 KLTPEQKDIVFGLV
+381 LSPEQKDAVFGLV
-395 TSSLDYKDVS
+395 SSSLDYKDVS

-414 YENLDLKHE
+414 YENLELKHE
-423 IFKSLDE
+423 IFKSLDT

-440 NTSGLDIDSIAAVTK
+440 NTSGLDIDSIASVTS
-455 RPDMVVGTHF
+455 RPELVVGTHF

-471 MRLLEVVRGADTS
+471 MRLLEVVRGEQTS
-484 NETLA
+484 DETLA
-489 TIMAVGKKLKK
+489 TIMAIGKRLKK
-500 AAVVALN
+500 AAVVSLN

-528 LEGALPHQIDQAMES
+528 LEGALPHQIDQALES

-561 GWRARKLG
+561 GWRARKLS

-586 NRFGQ
+586 DRYGQ
-591 KNGAGY
+591 KSGAGY
-597 YNYTEGSRAP
+597 YNYSEGSRAP
-607 NAAPENEST
+607 NPAPENEAV

-624 GFIRRD
+624 GFTRRD

-636 VDRCILA
+636 VERCILA

-674 VWRGG
+674 IWRGG
-679 PMHHANTM
+679 PMHHANAM
-687 GLDVVIEKLEKYRE
+687 GLDKVIEKLEKYRE

-715 NLAKNGEKFGDAPQ
+715 NLAKDGGKLGEAPQ
-729 KEDRKEKLGF
+729 KGDRKEKLGF

>member
-1 MHFLQIFWRITLKG
+1 MKG
-15 TVLYDVRRK
+15 TVLYEIK
-24 LDGLYDATDGVA
+24 ENIAI
-36 VLTVDNPPVNPL
+36 LTVDNPPVNPL
-48 SDGVRTGLYDALVK
+48 SDGIRTGVYENIIK
-62 AEEDPTVIGVVLTGN
+62 AQEDDSVIGVVLTGN

-88 EFGGN
+88 EFGGQI
-93 VEGVSLNEVFHK
+93 EGKTLNEMFEK
-105 LEYCSKPVVA
+105 LEFCTKPVVA
-115 ALNGIALGGGLE
+115 AINGLALGGGLE
-127 TALCCNYRLADKNA
+127 TALCCNYRIADSKA
-141 FVGLPEVNLG
+141 IVGLPEVNLG

-158 TQRLPRLTGAS
+158 TQRLPRLAGPA
-169 EALKMMLSGSHV
+169 EALKMMLSGMHIS
-181 PAKKAL
+181 AKKAL
-187 DIGIIDKIVEN
+187 DMGIIDKISEN
-198 VVEDSIRFIIHL
+198 VVDDSIEFIKEVSKNTEH
-210 VDMCERMD
+210 
-218 MKFSEMDHPKVRDKN
+218 HPKVRDFN
-233 EKMLEARGDDKVLLE
+233 EKVIDARGSDNILLE
-248 AQAMAAKGRKGQF
+248 AQAMAAKTRKGQF

-274 NLDDFD
+274 NIDDFD

-291 ECLLHPQREA
+291 ECLMHPQREA

-316 DVPKDTKVK
+316 DLPKETKIM

-338 GGGIAMCFANAGIPV
+338 GGGISMCFANAGIPV
-353 HIIDQDQD
+353 HIIDQDEE
-361 NLTRGVSVI
+361 NIKRGLSVI
-370 EKNYDFMVGRG
+370 EKNYDFMVNRG
-381 KLTPEQKDIVFGLV
+381 KLTAEQKNKVFGLIS
-395 TSSLDYKDVS
+395 SSLDYKDLS

-414 YENLDLKHE
+414 YENLELKHK

-440 NTSGLDIDSIAAVTK
+440 NTSGLDIDSIASVTN
-455 RPDMVVGTHF
+455 RPELVVGTHF

-471 MRLLEVVRGADTS
+471 MRLLEVVRGAQTS
-484 NETLA
+484 DETLA
-489 TIMAVGKKLKK
+489 TVMAIGKKLKK
-500 AAVVALN
+500 AAVVSLN

-517 FGYTAQANMLL
+517 FRYTAQANMLL
-528 LEGALPHQIDQAMES
+528 LEGALPHQIDQALES

-586 NRFGQ
+586 DRYGQ
-591 KNGAGY
+591 KSSAGY
-597 YNYTEGSRAP
+597 YNYSEGSRAP
-607 NAAPENEST
+607 NPAPENEAI

-624 GFIRRD
+624 GFTRRE

-636 VDRCILA
+636 IDRCTLA

-674 VWRGG
+674 IWRGG
-679 PMHHANTM
+679 PMHHANAI
-687 GLDVVIEKLEKYRE
+687 GLDKVLEKLNKYKE
-701 ITGNDVYKPSEMLV
+701 ITGNDAYNPSELLIK
-715 NLAKNGEKFGDAPQ
+715 LAKNGEKLGEAPK
-729 KEDRKEKLGF
+729 KEDRKEKLDF

>member
-1 MHFLQIFWRITLKG
+1 MKG
-15 TVLYDVRRK
+15 TVLYEVKDN
-24 LDGLYDATDGVA
+24 VA
-36 VLTVDNPPVNPL
+36 LLTVDNPPVNPL
-48 SDGVRTGLYDALVK
+48 SDGVRTGLYESLTK
-62 AEEDPTVIGVVLTGN
+62 AEEDDSVVGVVLTGN

-93 VEGVSLNEVFHK
+93 VEGVSLNEVFQK
-105 LEYCSKPVVA
+105 LEHCSKPVVA
-115 ALNGIALGGGLE
+115 AINGIALGGGLE
-127 TALCCNYRLADKNA
+127 TALCCNYRIADISA

-158 TQRLPRLTGAS
+158 TQRLPRLAGPS
-169 EALKMMLSGSHV
+169 EALKMMLTGTHV

-187 DIGIIDKIVEN
+187 DMGIVDGISED
-198 VVEDSIRFIIHL
+198 VVNESIEFIKNKADSN
-210 VDMCERMD
+210 E
-218 MKFSEMDHPKVRDKN
+218 EHPKVRDLN
-233 EKMLEARGDDKVLLE
+233 SKMIEARGDDKVLLE
-248 AQAMAAKGRKGQF
+248 AQAMASKGRKGQF
-261 APGQIIKCVESAI
+261 APGQIIKCVEAAI
-274 NLDDFD
+274 NVDDFD

-291 ECLLHPQREA
+291 ECLMHPQREA

-316 DVPKDTKVK
+316 DVPKETKVM

-353 HIIDQDQD
+353 HIIDQDEE
-361 NLTRGVSVI
+361 NLKRGVSVI
-370 EKNYDFMVGRG
+370 EKNYDFMVNKGR
-381 KLTPEQKDIVFGLV
+381 LSPEQKDAVFGLV
-395 TSSLDYKDVS
+395 SSSLDYKDVS

-414 YENLDLKHE
+414 YENLELKHE
-423 IFKSLDE
+423 IFKSLDT

-440 NTSGLDIDSIAAVTK
+440 NTSGLDIDSIASVTN
-455 RPDMVVGTHF
+455 RPELVVGTHF

-471 MRLLEVVRGADTS
+471 MRLLEVVRGEQTS
-484 NETLA
+484 DETLA
-489 TIMAVGKKLKK
+489 TIMAIGKRLKK
-500 AAVVALN
+500 AAVVSLN

-528 LEGALPHQIDQAMES
+528 LEGALPHQIDQALES

-561 GWRARKLG
+561 GWRARKLS

-586 NRFGQ
+586 DRYGQ
-591 KNGAGY
+591 KSGAGY
-597 YNYTEGSRAP
+597 YNYSEGSRAP
-607 NAAPENEST
+607 NPAPENEAV

-624 GFIRRD
+624 GFTRRE

-636 VDRCILA
+636 VERCILA

-674 VWRGG
+674 IWRGG
-679 PMHHANTM
+679 PMHHANAM
-687 GLDVVIEKLEKYRE
+687 GLDKVIEKLEKYRE

-715 NLAKNGEKFGDAPQ
+715 NLAKDGGKLGEAPQ
-729 KEDRKEKLGF
+729 KGDRKEKLGF

>member
-1 MHFLQIFWRITLKG
+1 MYNAFFNYFWRNILKG
-15 TVLYDVRRK
+15 TVLYEVR
-24 LDGLYDATDGVA
+24 DNVA
-36 VLTVDNPPVNPL
+36 LLTVDNPPVNPL
-48 SDGVRTGLYDALVK
+48 SDGVRTGLYESLTK
-62 AEEDPTVIGVVLTGN
+62 AEEDDSVVGVVLTGN

-93 VEGVSLNEVFHK
+93 VEGVSLNEVFQK
-105 LEYCSKPVVA
+105 LEHCGKPVVA
-115 ALNGIALGGGLE
+115 AINGIALGGGLE
-127 TALCCNYRLADKNA
+127 TALCCNYRIADNKA

-158 TQRLPRLTGAS
+158 TQRLPRLAGPS
-169 EALKMMLSGSHV
+169 EALKMMLTGAHV
-181 PAKKAL
+181 PAKKAF
-187 DIGIIDKIVEN
+187 DMGIIDGISDDVVNESIEFIKNKAESNEN
-198 VVEDSIRFIIHL
+198 
-210 VDMCERMD
+210 
-218 MKFSEMDHPKVRDKN
+218 HPKVRDLN
-233 EKMLEARGDDKVLLE
+233 SKMIEARGDDKVLLE
-248 AQAMAAKGRKGQF
+248 AQAMATKGRKGQF
-261 APGQIIKCVESAI
+261 APGQIIKCVEAAI
-274 NLDDFD
+274 NVDDFD
-280 EGLKKEGEYFL
+280 VGLKKESEYFL
-291 ECLLHPQREA
+291 ECLMHPQREA

-316 DVPKDTKVK
+316 DVPKDTKVM

-353 HIIDQDQD
+353 HIIDQDEE
-361 NLTRGVSVI
+361 NLKRGVSVI
-370 EKNYDFMVGRG
+370 EKNYDFMVNKGR
-381 KLTPEQKDIVFGLV
+381 LSPEKKDAVFGLV
-395 TSSLDYKDVS
+395 SSSLNYEDVS

-414 YENLDLKHE
+414 YENLELKHE
-423 IFKSLDE
+423 IFKSLDA

-440 NTSGLDIDSIAAVTK
+440 NTSGLDIDSIASVTS
-455 RPDMVVGTHF
+455 RPELVVGTHF

-471 MRLLEVVRGADTS
+471 MRLLEVVRGEQTS
-484 NETLA
+484 DETLA
-489 TIMAVGKKLKK
+489 TIMAIGKRLKK
-500 AAVVALN
+500 AAVVSLN

-528 LEGALPHQIDQAMES
+528 LEGALPHQIDQALET

-561 GWRARKLG
+561 GWRARKLS

-586 NRFGQ
+586 DRYGQ
-591 KNGAGY
+591 KSGAGY
-597 YNYTEGSRAP
+597 YNYSEGSRAP
-607 NAAPENEST
+607 NPAPENEAV

-624 GFIRRD
+624 GFTRRE
-630 ISDEEI
+630 ISNDEI
-636 VDRCILA
+636 VERCILA

-674 VWRGG
+674 IWRGG
-679 PMHHANTM
+679 PMHHANAM
-687 GLDVVIEKLEKYRE
+687 GLDKVIEKLEKYRE

-715 NLAKNGEKFGDAPQ
+715 NLAKDGGKLGEAPQ
-729 KEDRKEKLGF
+729 KGDRKEKLGF

>member
-1 MHFLQIFWRITLKG
+1 MYNAFFNYFWRNILKG
-15 TVLYDVRRK
+15 TVLYEVKDN
-24 LDGLYDATDGVA
+24 VA
-36 VLTVDNPPVNPL
+36 LLTVDNPPVNPL
-48 SDGVRTGLYDALVK
+48 SDGVRTGLYESLTK
-62 AEEDPTVIGVVLTGN
+62 AEEDDSVVGVVLTGN

-93 VEGVSLNEVFHK
+93 VEGVSLNEVFQK
-105 LEYCSKPVVA
+105 LEHCSKPVVA
-115 ALNGIALGGGLE
+115 AINGIALGGGLE
-127 TALCCNYRLADKNA
+127 TALCCNYRIADKNA

-158 TQRLPRLTGAS
+158 TQRLPRLAGPS
-169 EALKMMLSGSHV
+169 EALKMMLTGAHV

-187 DIGIIDKIVEN
+187 DMGIVDGISED
-198 VVEDSIRFIIHL
+198 VVNESIEFIKNKADSN
-210 VDMCERMD
+210 E
-218 MKFSEMDHPKVRDKN
+218 EHPKVRDLN
-233 EKMLEARGDDKVLLE
+233 SKMIEARGDDKVLLE
-248 AQAMAAKGRKGQF
+248 AQAMASKGRKGQF
-261 APGQIIKCVESAI
+261 APGQIIKCVEAAI
-274 NLDDFD
+274 NIDDFD

-291 ECLLHPQREA
+291 ECLMHPQREA

-316 DVPKDTKVK
+316 DVPKETKVM

-353 HIIDQDQD
+353 HIIDQDEE
-361 NLTRGVSVI
+361 NLKRGVSVI
-370 EKNYDFMVGRG
+370 EKNYDFMVNKGR
-381 KLTPEQKDIVFGLV
+381 LSPEQKDAVFGLV
-395 TSSLDYKDVS
+395 SSSLDYKDVS

-414 YENLDLKHE
+414 YENLELKHE
-423 IFKSLDE
+423 IFKSLDT

-440 NTSGLDIDSIAAVTK
+440 NTSGLDIDSIASVTS
-455 RPDMVVGTHF
+455 RPELVVGTHF

-471 MRLLEVVRGADTS
+471 MRLLEVVRGEQTS
-484 NETLA
+484 DETLA
-489 TIMAVGKKLKK
+489 TIMAIGKRLKK
-500 AAVVALN
+500 AAVVSLN

-528 LEGALPHQIDQAMES
+528 LEGALPHQIDQALES

-561 GWRARKLG
+561 GWRARKLS

-586 NRFGQ
+586 DRYGQ
-591 KNGAGY
+591 KSGAGY
-597 YNYTEGSRAP
+597 YNYSEGSRAP
-607 NAAPENEST
+607 NPAPENEAV

-624 GFIRRD
+624 GFTRRD

-636 VDRCILA
+636 VERCILA

-674 VWRGG
+674 IWRGG
-679 PMHHANTM
+679 PMHHANAM
-687 GLDVVIEKLEKYRE
+687 GLDKVIEKLEKYRE

-715 NLAKNGEKFGDAPQ
+715 NLAKDGGKLGEAPQ
-729 KEDRKEKLGF
+729 KGDRKEKLGF

>member
-1 MHFLQIFWRITLKG
+1 MKG
-15 TVLYDVRRK
+15 TVLYEIIDN
-24 LDGLYDATDGVA
+24 VA

-48 SDGVRTGLYDALVK
+48 SDGVRTGLHDSLLK
-62 AEEDPTVIGVVLTGN
+62 AESDESVVGVVVTGK

-93 VEGVSLNEVFHK
+93 VEGVSLNEVFSK
-105 LEYCSKPVVA
+105 LEHCSKPVVA
-115 ALNGIALGGGLE
+115 AINGIALGGGLE
-127 TALCCNYRLADKNA
+127 TALCCNYRIASNTA

-158 TQRLPRLTGAS
+158 TQRLPRLAGPS

-187 DIGIIDKIVEN
+187 DMGIIDDISDN
-198 VVEDSIRFIIHL
+198 VVEDSI
-210 VDMCERMD
+210 
-218 MKFSEMDHPKVRDKN
+218 KFVIEKSKTAENHPKVRDFN
-233 EKMLEARGDDKVLLE
+233 DKMIEARGNDKVLLE

-261 APGQIIKCVESAI
+261 APGQIIKCVEAAI

-280 EGLKKEGEYFL
+280 EGLKKEGELFL

-316 DVPKDTKVK
+316 DVPKDTPVK
-325 DIKKAGI
+325 EIKKAGI

-353 HIIDQDQD
+353 HVIDQDEE
-361 NLTRGVSVI
+361 NLKRGISVI
-370 EKNYDFMVGRG
+370 EKNYEFMVKKGR
-381 KLTPEQKDIVFGLV
+381 LTAEQKDNVFGLV
-395 TSSLDYKDVS
+395 SSGLDYEGVA

-414 YENLDLKHE
+414 YENLELKHE
-423 IFKSLDE
+423 IFKALDE
-430 HVKEGAILAS
+430 QVKPDAILAS
-440 NTSGLDIDSIAAVTK
+440 NTSGLDIDSIASVTK
-455 RPDMVVGTHF
+455 RPELVVGTHF

-471 MRLLEVVRGADTS
+471 MRLLEVVRGEKTS

-489 TIMAVGKKLKK
+489 SVMAIGKKLKK
-500 AAVVALN
+500 AAVVSLN

-528 LEGALPHQIDQAMES
+528 LEGALPNQIDQALET

-561 GWRARKLG
+561 GWRARKLS

-591 KNGAGY
+591 KNGKGY
-597 YNYTEGSRAP
+597 YNYSEGSRAP
-607 NAAPENEST
+607 NAAPENEAL
-616 YEKISSEN
+616 YEKISQEN
-624 GFIRRD
+624 GFTRRD

-657 QRAADI
+657 QRAVDI

-674 VWRGG
+674 IWRGG
-679 PMHHANTM
+679 PMHHANAM
-687 GLDVVIEKLEKYRE
+687 GLDVVVEKLKKYQE
-701 ITGNDVYKPSEMLV
+701 LTKNDVYKPSEMLV
-715 NLAKNGEKFGDAPQ
+715 KLAETSQRLGDAPE
-729 KEDRKEKLGF
+729 KDERKEKLGF

>member
-1 MHFLQIFWRITLKG
+1 LKG
-15 TVLYDVRRK
+15 TVLYEVRDDV
-24 LDGLYDATDGVA
+24 AI
-36 VLTVDNPPVNPL
+36 LTVDNPPVNPL
-48 SDGVRTGLYDALVK
+48 SDGVRNGLYESIVK
-62 AEEDPTVIGVVLTGN
+62 AEEDSDVKGIVLTGN

-93 VEGVSLNEVFHK
+93 VEGKSLNEVFRK
-105 LEYCSKPVVA
+105 LEFCDKPVVA
-115 ALNGIALGGGLE
+115 AINGIALGGGLE
-127 TALCCNYRLADKNA
+127 TALCCNYRIADINA

-158 TQRLPRLTGAS
+158 TQRLPRLTGPS
-169 EALKMMLSGSHV
+169 EALKMMLTGSHV

-187 DIGIIDKIVEN
+187 NMGIVDQISEN
-198 VVEDSIRFIIHL
+198 ILEDSIEFVKNIA
-210 VDMCERMD
+210 
-218 MKFSEMDHPKVRDKN
+218 SETDAHPKVRDKN
-233 EKMLEARGDDKVLLE
+233 DKMLEARSNDNVMVE

-261 APGQIIKCVESAI
+261 APGQIIKCVEAAI

-316 DVPKDTKVK
+316 DVPKDTKIM

-353 HIIDQDQD
+353 HIIDQDEE
-361 NLTRGVSVI
+361 NLKRGISVI
-370 EKNYDFMVGRG
+370 EKNYDFMVNKG
-381 KLTPEQKDIVFGLV
+381 KLTSEQKDSVFGLV
-395 TSSLDYKDVS
+395 TSSLNYSDIS

-414 YENLDLKHE
+414 YENLELKHE
-423 IFKSLDE
+423 IFKALDQ
-430 HVKEGAILAS
+430 HVKPEAILAS
-440 NTSGLDIDSIAAVTK
+440 NTSGLDIDSIASITS
-455 RPDMVVGTHF
+455 RPEKIVGTHF

-471 MRLLEVVRGADTS
+471 MRLLEVVRGEQTS

-489 TIMAVGKKLKK
+489 TIMAIGKKLKK
-500 AAVVALN
+500 AAVVSLN

-528 LEGALPHQIDQAMES
+528 LEGALPHQIDQALES

-561 GWRARKLG
+561 GWRARKLS

-586 NRFGQ
+586 NRYGQ
-591 KNGAGY
+591 KSGAGY
-597 YNYTEGSRAP
+597 YNYSEGSRAP
-607 NAAPENEST
+607 NPAPENEAT

-624 GFIRRD
+624 GFTRRD
-630 ISDEEI
+630 ITDEEI

-674 VWRGG
+674 IWRGG
-679 PMHHANTM
+679 PMHHANAL
-687 GLDVVIEKLEKYRE
+687 GLEVVIEKLEKYKE
-701 ITGNDVYKPSEMLV
+701 ITGNDVYKPSEMLLK
-715 NLAKNGEKFGDAPQ
+715 LAKDGLKLGEAPS
-729 KEDRKEKLGF
+729 KEERKEKLGF

>member
-1 MHFLQIFWRITLKG
+1 MKG
-15 TVLYDVRRK
+15 TVLYEVKDN
-24 LDGLYDATDGVA
+24 VA
-36 VLTVDNPPVNPL
+36 LLTVDNPPVNPL
-48 SDGVRTGLYDALVK
+48 SDGVRTGLYESLTK
-62 AEEDPTVIGVVLTGN
+62 AEEDDSIVGVVLTGN

-93 VEGVSLNEVFHK
+93 VEGVSLNEVFQK
-105 LEYCSKPVVA
+105 LEHCSKPVVA
-115 ALNGIALGGGLE
+115 AINGIALGGGLE
-127 TALCCNYRLADKNA
+127 TALCCNYRIADKNA

-158 TQRLPRLTGAS
+158 TQRLPRLAGPS
-169 EALKMMLSGSHV
+169 EALKMMLTGAHV

-187 DIGIIDKIVEN
+187 DMGIVDGISED
-198 VVEDSIRFIIHL
+198 VVNESIEFIKNKADSN
-210 VDMCERMD
+210 E
-218 MKFSEMDHPKVRDKN
+218 EHPKVRDLN
-233 EKMLEARGDDKVLLE
+233 SKMIEARGDDKVLLE
-248 AQAMAAKGRKGQF
+248 AQAMASKGRKGQF
-261 APGQIIKCVESAI
+261 APGQIIKCVEAAI
-274 NLDDFD
+274 NIDDFD

-291 ECLLHPQREA
+291 ECLMHPQREA

-316 DVPKDTKVK
+316 DVPKETKVM

-353 HIIDQDQD
+353 HIIDQDEE
-361 NLTRGVSVI
+361 NLKRGVSVI
-370 EKNYDFMVGRG
+370 EKNYDFMVNKGR
-381 KLTPEQKDIVFGLV
+381 LSPEQKDAVFGLV
-395 TSSLDYKDVS
+395 SSSLDYKDVS

-414 YENLDLKHE
+414 YENLELKHE
-423 IFKSLDE
+423 IFKSLDT

-440 NTSGLDIDSIAAVTK
+440 NTSGLDIDSIASVTS
-455 RPDMVVGTHF
+455 RPELVVGTHF

-471 MRLLEVVRGADTS
+471 MRLLEVVRGEQTS
-484 NETLA
+484 DETLA
-489 TIMAVGKKLKK
+489 TIMAIGKRLKK
-500 AAVVALN
+500 AAVVSLN

-528 LEGALPHQIDQAMES
+528 LEGALPHQIDQALES

-561 GWRARKLG
+561 GWRARKLS

-586 NRFGQ
+586 DRYGQ
-591 KNGAGY
+591 KSGAGY
-597 YNYTEGSRAP
+597 YNYSEGSRAP
-607 NAAPENEST
+607 NPAPENEAV

-624 GFIRRD
+624 GFTRRD

-636 VDRCILA
+636 VERCILA

-674 VWRGG
+674 IWRGG
-679 PMHHANTM
+679 PMHHANAM
-687 GLDVVIEKLEKYRE
+687 GLDKVIEKLEKYRE

-715 NLAKNGEKFGDAPQ
+715 NLAKDGGKLGEAPQ
-729 KEDRKEKLGF
+729 KGDRKEKLGF

>member
-1 MHFLQIFWRITLKG
+1 MKG
-15 TVLYDVRRK
+15 TVLYEVKDN
-24 LDGLYDATDGVA
+24 VA
-36 VLTVDNPPVNPL
+36 LLTVDNPPVNPL
-48 SDGVRTGLYDALVK
+48 SDGVRTGLYESLTK
-62 AEEDPTVIGVVLTGN
+62 AEEDDSVLGVVLTGN

-93 VEGVSLNEVFHK
+93 VEGVSLNEVFQK
-105 LEYCSKPVVA
+105 LEHCSKPVVA
-115 ALNGIALGGGLE
+115 AINGIALGGGLE
-127 TALCCNYRLADKNA
+127 TALCCNYRIADKNA

-158 TQRLPRLTGAS
+158 TQRLPRLAGPS
-169 EALKMMLSGSHV
+169 EALKMMLTGAHV

-187 DIGIIDKIVEN
+187 DMGIVDGISED
-198 VVEDSIRFIIHL
+198 VVNESIEFIKNKADSN
-210 VDMCERMD
+210 E
-218 MKFSEMDHPKVRDKN
+218 EHPKVRDLN
-233 EKMLEARGDDKVLLE
+233 SKMIEARGDDKVLLE
-248 AQAMAAKGRKGQF
+248 AQAMASKGRKGQF
-261 APGQIIKCVESAI
+261 APGQIIKCVEAAI
-274 NLDDFD
+274 NIDDFD

-291 ECLLHPQREA
+291 ECLMHPQREA

-316 DVPKDTKVK
+316 DVPKETKVM

-353 HIIDQDQD
+353 HIIDQDEE
-361 NLTRGVSVI
+361 NLKRGVSVI
-370 EKNYDFMVGRG
+370 EKNYDFMVNKGR
-381 KLTPEQKDIVFGLV
+381 LSPEQKDAVFGLV
-395 TSSLDYKDVS
+395 SSSLDYKDVS

-414 YENLDLKHE
+414 YENLELKHE
-423 IFKSLDE
+423 IFKSLDT

-440 NTSGLDIDSIAAVTK
+440 NTSGLDIDSIASVTS
-455 RPDMVVGTHF
+455 RPELVVGTHF

-471 MRLLEVVRGADTS
+471 MRLLEVVRGEQTS
-484 NETLA
+484 DETLA
-489 TIMAVGKKLKK
+489 TIMAIGKRLKK
-500 AAVVALN
+500 AAVVSLN

-528 LEGALPHQIDQAMES
+528 LEGALPHQIDQALES

-561 GWRARKLG
+561 GWRARKLS

-586 NRFGQ
+586 DRYGQ
-591 KNGAGY
+591 KSGAGY
-597 YNYTEGSRAP
+597 YNYSEGSRAP
-607 NAAPENEST
+607 NPAPENEAV

-624 GFIRRD
+624 GFTRRD

-636 VDRCILA
+636 VERCILA

-674 VWRGG
+674 IWRGG
-679 PMHHANTM
+679 PMHHANAM
-687 GLDVVIEKLEKYRE
+687 GLDKVIEKLEKYRE

-715 NLAKNGEKFGDAPQ
+715 NLAKDGGKLGEAPQ
-729 KEDRKEKLGF
+729 KDDRKEKLGF